1 MRLIQALQAISQSI
15 ISPNTCSLFLHV
27 HDKSFCLSRSLPLI
41 HPSLC
46 FHSLAHI
53 PHAGSG
59 LRGLS
64 VRLLADA
71 LCKTVGFWPICPFRL
86 FTPSTVRKQCTPDA
100 TAVTA
105 EPSEPKCLPRL
116 GALGGSWFRKW
127 SKTRLLC
134 ANSKPRDAQNWSS
147 PSEKTVLSSFVGGA
161 VTTLAD
167 AWVTTIIN
175 DIFCG

>member
-27 HDKSFCLSRSLPLI
+27 HDKSFCLSRSLLLI

-46 FHSLAHI
+46 FHSLARV

-64 VRLLADA
+64 VQLLADA
-71 LCKTVGFWPICPFRL
+71 LCKAAGFWPICPFRL

-105 EPSEPKCLPRL
+105 EPSEPKWLPRL
-116 GALGGSWFRKW
+116 GALVEVDSENDPRPDYSVQTPNLEIHKTDLVHQRRWFC
-127 SKTRLLC
+127 LHL
-134 ANSKPRDAQNWSS
+134 
-147 PSEKTVLSSFVGGA
+147 
-161 VTTLAD
+161 
-167 AWVTTIIN
+167 
-175 DIFCG
+175 